1 VRMTRRTSA
10 LGAVALLALGACNS
24 DVGGLAGECESPKA
38 AADLSALPDG
48 IALEE
53 YGTVVRA
60 RRKNGFVGAQAV
72 ANAGVDKLYTP
83 LLNLLKNGGY
93 EIVGEDYEGFEA
105 EIFFTRQANSGSLIL
120 RQGECAGAT
129 NITLTYG
136 A

>member
-1 VRMTRRTSA
+1 MMKRTPA
-10 LGAVALLALGACNS
+10 LCAVSLMLALGACNS
-24 DVGGLAGECESPKA
+24 GDGGLAGKCESPQA

-60 RRKNGFVGAQAV
+60 RKSNGFVGAQAV
-72 ANAGVDKLYTP
+72 ADAGVDKLYTP
-83 LLNLLKNGGY
+83 LLNLLKEGGY
-93 EIVGEDYEGFEA
+93 EIVGEDNEGFEA
-105 EIFFTRQANSGSLIL
+105 EIFFTRETNSGSLIL
-120 RQGECAGAT
+120 RQGDCAGAT